1 MSIEDRTETIAVA
14 VTAMFFT
21 AFIGY
26 IGWAEATR

>member
-1 MSIEDRTETIAVA
+1 MSSKGRIETVAVA